1 MTYNEKKRFLEGYS
15 SSIRRIKGLQRELE
29 EWTTIATNITQ
40 KLTPV
45 LVKNSDN
52 QSRVENCAIRIAGIE
67 ALLVE
72 EIATAEYNRDTI
84 QNAISGIKDSRRRDL
99 IEMRYVHCVPV
110 RVIAEEMEKTEDNIY
125 KMIRKTIK
133 RMDI

>member
-1 MTYNEKKRFLEGYS
+1 M
-15 SSIRRIKGLQRELE
+15 
-29 EWTTIATNITQ
+29 
-40 KLTPV
+40 
-45 LVKNSDN
+45 
-52 QSRVENCAIRIAGIE
+52 
-67 ALLVE
+67 LVE